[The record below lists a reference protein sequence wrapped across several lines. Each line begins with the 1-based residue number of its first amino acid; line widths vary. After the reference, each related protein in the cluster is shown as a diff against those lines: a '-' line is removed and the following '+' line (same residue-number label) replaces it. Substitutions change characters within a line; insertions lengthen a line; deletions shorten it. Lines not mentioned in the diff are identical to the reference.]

1 MFKALL
7 LTEKDGKVSS
17 QITQLDEE
25 RLPDGDVTVRVQYST
40 LNYKDGLILNGL
52 GRLVRTYPHV
62 PGVDF
67 AGVVEAS
74 RHPAFRPNDTVIL
87 TGWRVGEAQW
97 GGYAERA
104 RVKGD
109 WLVKLPAD
117 LTARNAMAIGTAGFT
132 SMLCVMALE
141 GHALTP
147 AAGDVLVTGAAGGVG
162 SVAVAILAKLGYR
175 VVASTG
181 RADTHEYLKGL
192 GAAEIIDR
200 AMIGKPSGKPL
211 ESERWAGCIDSVGG
225 ATLSTVLAQMKYRAS
240 VAACGLAGGNKLE
253 TTVIPFIIRGVK
265 LLGIDSVMSPPEER
279 RQAWER
285 LARDLPSDK
294 LEAMIVPAKLE
305 DLPALSKQIL
315 DGKVRGRVVVEIGS
329 IGSVD
334 RTLRAVLEDDQQR
347 PAQQCESQRLAGNAR
362 RRPVL
367 FCGHHR
373 AQSHHDAKIG
383 RSDNE
388 HQQHERPTAA
398 DAEQTV
404 GEADRERLLAIIPA
418 TPALYHETERRPATV
433 EALVFEGAE
442 LVEAGESED
451 HGTQHP
457 AIEEQPVDAV
467 HKSQ

>member
-7 LTEKDGKVSS
+7 LTERDGKVTP

-25 RLPDGDVTVRVQYST
+25 RLPDGDVTVRVQCST

-74 RHPAFRPNDTVIL
+74 QHPRFKPNDNVIL
-87 TGWRVGEAQW
+87 TGWRVGEMHW

-117 LTARNAMAIGTAGFT
+117 LTPRNAMAIGTAGFT

-141 GHALTP
+141 EHGLAP
-147 AAGDVLVTGAAGGVG
+147 ASGDVLVTGAAGGVG
-162 SVAVAILAKLGYR
+162 SVAVAILAQLGYR

-181 RADTHEYLKGL
+181 RADTHAYLKGL

-200 AMIGKPSGKPL
+200 ASIEKPSGKPL
-211 ESERWAGCIDSVGG
+211 ESERWAGCIDCVGG
-225 ATLSTVLAQMKYRAS
+225 GTLAAVLPQMKYRSS

-265 LLGIDSVMSPPEER
+265 LLGVDSVMSPPEER

-285 LARDLPSDK
+285 LARELPADK
-294 LEAMIVPAKLE
+294 LESMIVPAKLE
-305 DLPALSKQIL
+305 ELPALSKQIL
-315 DGKVRGRVVVEIGS
+315 EGKIRGRVVVEIG
-329 IGSVD
+329 
-334 RTLRAVLEDDQQR
+334 A
-347 PAQQCESQRLAGNAR
+347 
-362 RRPVL
+362 
-367 FCGHHR
+367 
-373 AQSHHDAKIG
+373 
-383 RSDNE
+383 
-388 HQQHERPTAA
+388 
-398 DAEQTV
+398 
-404 GEADRERLLAIIPA
+404 
-418 TPALYHETERRPATV
+418 
-433 EALVFEGAE
+433 
-442 LVEAGESED
+442 
-451 HGTQHP
+451 
-457 AIEEQPVDAV
+457 
-467 HKSQ
+467 